1 MIHQVD
7 QALFSPTTDRADV
20 SSALPTTA
28 PQQGDREWDLLT
40 KINALLNAGP
50 SGTAAAAVMS
60 TALEASRVLKGEAG
74 KLHSLSVFNS
84 KASAQFI
91 LIMDAA
97 AVPANG
103 AVTLLEVPIAIA
115 AGATVKIDYARPLIA
130 SAGICVC
137 NSSTGSFT
145 KTIGSADCVFRAQV
159 TD

>member
-1 MIHQVD
+1 MD
-7 QALFSPTTDRADV
+7 EELDKNLFSALRQDVTSLIPTLAPQDGDKL
-20 SSALPTTA
+20 SAQLAKLLAMMNGGPNDTTA
-28 PQQGDREWDLLT
+28 
-40 KINALLNAGP
+40 K
-50 SGTAAAAVMS
+50 S
-60 TALEASRVLKGEAG
+60 TALEASRVLKGAAG
-74 KLHSLSVFNS
+74 KLHSISVFNS

-97 AVPANG
+97 AVPADG

-115 AGATVKIDYARPLIA
+115 AGATVKIDYPRPLIA
-130 SAGICVC
+130 SAGICVS

>member
-1 MIHQVD
+1 MSAELKSSQFRSLAD
-7 QALFSPTTDRADV
+7 APDV
-20 SSALPTTA
+20 SSLLETKA
-28 PQQGDREWDLLT
+28 PQEGDNPRTMRAKLL
-40 KINALLNAGP
+40 ALLNAGP
-50 SGTAAAAVMS
+50 NGTVATSVMS
-60 TALEASRVLKGEAG
+60 TALEASRVLKGAAG
-74 KLHSLSVFNS
+74 KLHSISVFNS

-97 AVPANG
+97 TVPADG

>member
-1 MIHQVD
+1 MKAELESSMQRPNAAV
-7 QALFSPTTDRADV
+7 V
-20 SSALPTTA
+20 SFTNPG
-28 PQQGDREWDLLT
+28 PQEGDLEIILQGKLLA
-40 KINALLNAGP
+40 IMNSGP
-50 SGTAAAAVMS
+50 NGAAATTVKSA
-60 TALEASRVLKGEAG
+60 ALEASRVLKGAAG
-74 KLHSLSVFNS
+74 KLHSISVFNS

-97 AVPANG
+97 TVPADG

-115 AGATVKIDYARPLIA
+115 AGATVKIDYPRPLIA
-130 SAGICVC
+130 AAGICVC